1 MTGGIAGF
9 GKSALL
15 AHKICE
21 EDVNANGGLP
31 DRQVKL
37 VVYDDQNN
45 PSTVPDIYCELL
57 DVDKVD
63 LVMEGAGSVP
73 LASALPIVMQ
83 RQKLF
88 IGLLGLAV
96 NHEFGYDGYFAMIPS
111 GFDPKPAFTK
121 GFFDVAM
128 DQNPRPP
135 SIVIV
140 AADSPAMP
148 QMAVIADAFVQFI

>member
-45 PSTVPDIYCELL
+45 PSTVPGIYCKLL

-73 LASALPIVMQ
+73 LASAMPIVLQ
-83 RQKLF
+83 RQ
-88 IGLLGLAV
+88 
-96 NHEFGYDGYFAMIPS
+96 
-111 GFDPKPAFTK
+111 
-121 GFFDVAM
+121 
-128 DQNPRPP
+128 
-135 SIVIV
+135 
-140 AADSPAMP
+140 
-148 QMAVIADAFVQFI
+148 